1 MFRDISGDAIREL
14 VKTQQAIDEMRQYRQ
29 AQKTPPPVAMG
40 GQTAQPSAAPASP
53 QGAPPQPNDQ
63 QPQGVTC
70 DGLKSELA
78 MLNSAAAAARVD
90 QQLRPKIEARKL
102 YLRQKI
108 AELGC
113 NVNK

>member
-1 MFRDISGDAIREL
+1 MFRDISGDAIRGL

-53 QGAPPQPNDQ
+53 RRMVSHETGCA
-63 QPQGVTC
+63 
-70 DGLKSELA
+70 GLKRELA
-78 MLNSAAAAARVD
+78 MLNSAAVAASVE
-90 QQLRPKIEARKL
+90 QQLRPEIEARKL